1 MYHIYKK
8 LKFITKNTFFFNN
21 GGKTISDGNLTY

>member
-8 LKFITKNTFFFNN
+8 LKFITK
-21 GGKTISDGNLTY
+21 KTRFSNDWEKNISDDFVY

>member
-8 LKFITKNTFFFNN
+8 LKFITKKRFLNN
-21 GGKTISDGNLTY
+21 GGKTISDDNFTY